1 MTVSLSKRNKHVTQG
16 YSHSRIGRLYNLD
29 VWMEVLETLPQVNA
43 RAEATD

>member
-1 MTVSLSKRNKHVTQG
+1 MTVSLFIINKRVTRD

-29 VWMEVLETLPQVNA
+29 VWMESLETLPQANA